1 MTGVTSSST
10 QATQPLPK
18 HALTLRYFRLRA
30 IASFLQVI
38 CSSLLN
44 LPYYIRDPSYLRK
57 HGVSRRRIL
66 VPSRQR
72 GRFIKVDVYTPTA
85 GIQKPHPVHINWH
98 GSGYGASRVESTLV
112 SCLLTKIPTVLPCF
126 GADTEICTFFANKL
140 GCVILDADYRK
151 APQNPFPAGPQ
162 GGSRACDDATL
173 DQPAHRTI
181 RGWGMRRC

>member
-72 GRFIKVDVYTPTA
+72 GRFIKVDVYTPMT
-85 GIQKPHPVHINWH
+85 GVQKPHPVHINWH
-98 GSGYGASRVESTLV
+98 GSGYGALRAGWTLV
-112 SCLLTKIPTVLPCF
+112 RSPLTKDRQCCPALAPTPRYAPF
-126 GADTEICTFFANKL
+126 SQTSL
-140 GCVILDADYRK
+140 GV
-151 APQNPFPAGPQ
+151 
-162 GGSRACDDATL
+162 
-173 DQPAHRTI
+173 
-181 RGWGMRRC
+181 